1 MAAQSWQQF
10 GPFISQ
16 TLYRN
21 FSVMQSLSELFIRQI
36 YLLLQHQAP
45 IQSPIPKMNPFAAI
59 LAHLRE
65 QALEAGEIM
74 RHFFRNP
81 DCKVYL
87 KPDGSKVTDADLT
100 ISTMIQQRSAAAFPD
115 ILLYSEETNPKP
127 FIEADK
133 NYFIIDELDGT
144 AYFADGVTGFAHLA
158 AYHDAQEGFAIGVM
172 YYPLED
178 VLLYAVKGQGAFM
191 ERNGERIA
199 IEPPPIKD
207 YNELR
212 FHHPLRY
219 LGDKYKVLFD
229 KMGVDESRIFYP
241 AGILRT
247 IEMVEDKLDAAIL
260 LQPYISPWDLA
271 AEKAFL
277 QELGFTYTFLNGNE
291 VTFSDMHHKNNA
303 GYLICSKTQY
313 ERLVKEVKKY
323 L

>member
-1 MAAQSWQQF
+1 MS
-10 GPFISQ
+10 
-16 TLYRN
+16 T
-21 FSVMQSLSELFIRQI
+21 I
-36 YLLLQHQAP
+36 Y
-45 IQSPIPKMNPFAAI
+45 NNI

-65 QALEAGEIM
+65 QALEAGDIM

-81 DCKVYL
+81 DCKVYI

-100 ISTMIQQRSAAAFPD
+100 ISTMIQERSAAAFPD

-127 FIEADK
+127 AIEADK

-178 VLLYAVKGQGAFM
+178 ILLYAVKGQGAFM
-191 ERNGERIA
+191 ERSGDKIA
-199 IEPPPIKD
+199 LDVPPIQD
-207 YNELR
+207 WEELR
-212 FHHPLRY
+212 FFHPLRY
-219 LGDKYKVLFD
+219 MGDKYKVLFN
-229 KMGVDESRIFYP
+229 KMGVSEDRIYYP

-247 IEMVEDKLDAAIL
+247 IEMVEGKLDAAVL

-277 QELGFTYTFLNGNE
+277 SELKFEYSFLNGDP
-291 VTFSDMHHKNNA
+291 VLFSDVRNSNNA
-303 GYLICSKTQY
+303 GYLICY
-313 ERLVKEVKKY
+313 EAHQDRLIAEVSKY
-323 L
+323 LF